1 MLVSKSESKILEQQK
16 SKIRKFVSKRKAS
29 VFSGSAAALTV
40 QVKLKTESN
49 PFIKYQSII
58 QSFYFKEC
66 L

>member
-1 MLVSKSESKILEQQK
+1 MRKS
-16 SKIRKFVSKRKAS
+16 VSKRKAS
-29 VFSGSAAALTV
+29 IFSGYATALTM

-58 QSFYFKEC
+58 QSFYFEEC